1 MKASEI
7 ASKLD
12 HSTLQ
17 PFLIKKDI
25 IEGCEIAKKW
35 HCATVCSRPED
46 MKLVSQLLKGSGVK
60 PCTVIG
66 FPHGTNLPEVKLFE
80 TEKAI
85 EDGCEELDMVINFG
99 KLLEG
104 DLDYV
109 RNEIKLLADACHSKG
124 AILKVIIETCYLDDE
139 QKKTACRL
147 SEEAGADFVKTSTGY
162 GKSGCNAADLRLM
175 RETVGNRLSV
185 KGSGGIRTLDAA
197 LEYIAAGADRLGVS
211 ATEAIMEEAVKRE
224 NAGIL

>member
-1 MKASEI
+1 MKASDI

-17 PFLIKKDI
+17 PFLTKKDI

-35 HCATVCSRPED
+35 HCATVCARPED
-46 MKLVSQLLKGSGVK
+46 MKLVSSLLRGSDVK

-80 TEKAI
+80 LQKAI
-85 EDGCEELDMVINFG
+85 EDGCKELDMVMNFG
-99 KLLEG
+99 KLIEG

-109 RNEIKLLADACHSKG
+109 RDEIKLLADECHKHNT
-124 AILKVIIETCYLDDE
+124 ILKVIIETCFLTDE
-139 QKKTACRL
+139 QKEIACRL

-162 GKSGCNAADLRLM
+162 GKGGCTADDLRLM
-175 RETVGNRLSV
+175 RRCVGNRLSV

-211 ATEAIMEEAVKRE
+211 ATEVIMSEAIKKYPAR
-224 NAGIL
+224 